1 MWGVFEV
8 APFVISWK
16 VFCWLSYWTVV
27 VIIGGTITSRFIFL
41 CFITFPIG
49 RLPMNFPTGF
59 SSVTNLITV
68 ITSQFVE
75 SPSWIEKLRI
85 RSSGGQGWFI
95 VAWKGLWQDVVLHHD
110 FLSILF
116 SSYLKHASWS
126 NGIGLVLRI
135 LIQTS
140 LRFVLS
146 STQECEN
153 LFFFHNFLIFDVV
166 TSTIPFQFFKDVE
179 FLLILGENVEVLG
192 HAEVPLL

>member
-1 MWGVFEV
+1 MN
-8 APFVISWK
+8 
-16 VFCWLSYWTVV
+16 
-27 VIIGGTITSRFIFL
+27 
-41 CFITFPIG
+41 FPIG
-49 RLPMNFPTGF
+49 FL
-59 SSVTNLITV
+59 SVINSIIV
-68 ITSQFVE
+68 ITPRPVGYPCE
-75 SPSWIEKLRI
+75 SKCWEFGPLVAKVDSLLHENKCDEVWSFIMTLFRI
-85 RSSGGQGWFI
+85 SS
-95 VAWKGLWQDVVLHHD
+95 HHT
-110 FLSILF
+110 S
-116 SSYLKHASWS
+116 KHASRS
-126 NGIGLVLRI
+126 NGSGLVLRI